1 MNKDKLSELRDVNT
15 VSYEKFVE
23 VISRIFPIH
32 SYYTHYHERDD
43 ISYEY
48 TAILS
53 RKTKGHETD
62 KLYYDCEPNEIVIIA
77 SNNITAS
84 SCENYSISPYIV
96 GHQSLEE
103 AYEIYYNSCF
113 SIVDYIKHY
122 NILMKGIPIQNS
134 APLSYDGEKFI
145 HSFGNSNDRLYMDL
159 YHEMT
164 SRYGDQYNNDCYKRM
179 VLIHALDEA
188 YLLMG
193 YYYGDDIEK
202 YMDFINVKIS
212 AYSIYNLERSMY
224 IPH

>member
-1 MNKDKLSELRDVNT
+1 MNKDKLSELRDLNT

-32 SYYTHYHERDD
+32 PSIFHYYERDD
-43 ISYEY
+43 ILYEY
-48 TAILS
+48 VVVLS

-62 KLYYDCEPNEIVIIA
+62 TLYYDCEPNEIVIIA
-77 SNNITAS
+77 SNNITTS

-103 AYEIYYNSCF
+103 AYEIYRNSCF
-113 SIVDYIKHY
+113 SIVDYIKHCG
-122 NILMKGIPIQNS
+122 ILMKGIPIQNS

-159 YHEMT
+159 YHELT
-164 SRYGDQYNNDCYKRM
+164 SRYEDQYNNDYYKQM
-179 VLIHALDEA
+179 VLMYALDEV

-202 YMDFINVKIS
+202 YMDFINTKIS
-212 AYSIYNLERSMY
+212 AYSIFNLERSMY